1 MFFSPTQALTKY
13 GYPVGPMALLDEV
26 GVDVAASVGRNLAGD
41 LGIRV
46 GNANP
51 EVISEVLSRGWL
63 GRKAGKGVY
72 VYPKTGKKSLNPEF
86 QELVE
91 SVRKKSGKP
100 SSGLTT
106 AEDIQMRMVTRFV
119 NEAALCLQDG
129 IIANPVTGDIGA
141 VFGIGFPPF
150 RGGPFR
156 LADSL
161 GAQKLVDTMLR
172 YRDALGPQFEPAPIL
187 KEYAKANKKFHSS

>member
-1 MFFSPTQALTKY
+1 MI
-13 GYPVGPMALLDEV
+13 
-26 GVDVAASVGRNLAGD
+26 N
-41 LGIRV
+41 
-46 GNANP
+46 
-51 EVISEVLSRGWL
+51 EVLSKGWL

-72 VYPKTGKKSLNPEF
+72 IYPKSGKKSLNPEF
-86 QELVE
+86 QQLVE
-91 SVRKKSGKP
+91 DVRKKQGKP

-106 AEDIQMRMVTRFV
+106 TEDIQLRMVSRFV

-129 IIANPVTGDIGA
+129 IIANPVVGDIGA

-156 LADSL
+156 LLDSY
-161 GAQKLVDTMLR
+161 GAQKFVDVMLR

-187 KEYAKANKKFHSS
+187 KDYAKTNKKFHSS